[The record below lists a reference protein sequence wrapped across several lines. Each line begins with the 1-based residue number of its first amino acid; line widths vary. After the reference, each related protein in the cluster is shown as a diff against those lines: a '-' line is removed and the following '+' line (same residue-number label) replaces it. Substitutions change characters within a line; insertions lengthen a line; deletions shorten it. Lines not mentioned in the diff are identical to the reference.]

1 MWLLI
6 RFFMYCEVQ
15 TQLVQI
21 IKIFQKKIYNSKIKQ
36 GDHLTKKRGGLEVQV
51 LNAESMIT
59 RSWICTQ
66 VTDQKD
72 IGVTASSHEPLHT
85 KYLCLTWQLLSSL
98 RSSVVSKNKF
108 EMFRTQNGVLRIT
121 FQDCSFSLPLKN
133 FFESDIYSWKFNIF
147 NTRVFL
153 V

>member
-1 MWLLI
+1 
-6 RFFMYCEVQ
+6 MYGEVQ

-21 IKIFQKKIYNSKIKQ
+21 MKIFQKRIYNSKIKQ
-36 GDHLTKKRGGLEVQV
+36 GDHLAKKRGGLEVQV
-51 LNAESMIT
+51 LNAERMIT

-72 IGVTASSHEPLHT
+72 IGVTANSHEHLHT

-108 EMFRTQNGVLRIT
+108 EMFRTQNSVLRIT
-121 FQDCSFSLPLKN
+121 FQDCSFCLP
-133 FFESDIYSWKFNIF
+133 
-147 NTRVFL
+147 
-153 V
+153 